1 MSYLYQALV
10 ARVDNWRAE
19 NYPCPDYPAIR
30 EILEFAIEDG
40 ESGQLRYLR
49 RAQLRAERPLV
60 VSCGKR
66 HSQWAAVVDPCG
78 HVGKSP
84 QRLAHMPIGRIAVVK
99 SRFA

>member
-49 RAQLRAERPLV
+49 RAQLRALCALV
-60 VSCGKR
+60 GDAVG
-66 HSQWAAVVDPCG
+66 AA
-78 HVGKSP
+78 
-84 QRLAHMPIGRIAVVK
+84 
-99 SRFA
+99 